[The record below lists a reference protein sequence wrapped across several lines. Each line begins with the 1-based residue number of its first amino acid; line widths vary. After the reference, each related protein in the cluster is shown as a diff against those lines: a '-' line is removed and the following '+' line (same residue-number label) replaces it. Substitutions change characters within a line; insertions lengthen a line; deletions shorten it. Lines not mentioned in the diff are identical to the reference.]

1 MSAWITSDG
10 HRSRSCWSAPIVPA
24 WWTSCALMIAPVD
37 TTAAPYC
44 TLVAPTAPRGP
55 DGTPWGYLALADRGM
70 RVPRHV
76 NVAFL
81 TIGW

>member
-1 MSAWITSDG
+1 
-10 HRSRSCWSAPIVPA
+10 
-24 WWTSCALMIAPVD
+24 MIAPVD

-81 TIGW
+81 TIG